1 MADFYELPVEKQIES
16 IQKLAALALTRYEF
30 SEKVEITLLAHREN
44 TVFRVDEINSGRRF
58 VLRVHR
64 SGYHSDSAIRSELA
78 WMSALKEAGVP
89 TPEVLAGKNKDWIQ
103 VVEHAEV
110 AEPRQCD
117 LLGWVEGTEPDP
129 QNIVVSYR
137 ILGEINARIHQQ
149 AARWQ
154 LPRYFERHSWDE
166 DGMLG
171 ENPLWGRF
179 GDLDQLTDSQIA
191 LLSRV
196 RDIARAQLL
205 EFGKTD
211 DRYGLIHA
219 DLMPDN
225 ILVSD
230 GKVSVIDF
238 DDSGFGWNLYDLA
251 TALLLHLEQD
261 YYDTIYRSWV
271 DGYRSVHELPDEH
284 LEMLPTLLIARGLVA
299 LGWMHTR
306 RETDLAKLA
315 TDLLIG
321 GMCQLAEQYL
331 GTK

>member
-1 MADFYELPVEKQIES
+1 MTDFYELPVEKQIES
-16 IQKLAALALTRYEF
+16 IQKLAAFALTRYEI
-30 SEKVEITLLAHREN
+30 SEEVEITLLAYREN
-44 TVFRVDEINSGRRF
+44 TVFRVDEITSGRRF

-64 SGYHSDSAIRSELA
+64 AGYHSDNAIRSELA
-78 WMSALKEAGVP
+78 WMAALKEAGVP
-89 TPEVLAGKNKDWIQ
+89 TPEVMAGKNGDWVQ

-110 AEPRQCD
+110 AKPRQCD

-129 QNIVVSYR
+129 QNIVASYR

-149 AARWQ
+149 AARWKP
-154 LPRYFERHSWDE
+154 PRYFERHSWDE

-179 GDLDQLTDSQIA
+179 GDLDQLTESQIA
-191 LLSRV
+191 LLNRV
-196 RDIARAQLL
+196 RDTARAQLL
-205 EFGKTD
+205 EFGKTN

-261 YYDTIYRSWV
+261 DYDTIYRSWV

-284 LEMLPTLLIARGLVA
+284 LEMLPTLLVARGLVA
-299 LGWMHTR
+299 LGWVHTR

-315 TDLLIG
+315 TDLLISG
-321 GMCQLAEQYL
+321 VCQLAERYL

>member
-1 MADFYELPVEKQIES
+1 MTDFYNLSVEKQIES
-16 IQKLAALALTRYEF
+16 IQKLTALALTRYEI
-30 SEKVEITLLAHREN
+30 SEKVEVTLLAHREN
-44 TVFRVDEINSGRRF
+44 TVFRVYEITSGRRF

-64 SGYHSDSAIRSELA
+64 AGYHSDDAIRSELA
-78 WMSALKEAGVP
+78 WMTALKEAGVP
-89 TPEVLAGKNKDWIQ
+89 TPEVVASKNGDWIQ
-103 VVEHAEV
+103 IVGHEEV
-110 AEPRQCD
+110 PEPRQCD
-117 LLGWVEGTEPDP
+117 LLGWVEGTEPAP
-129 QNIVVSYR
+129 QNIVASYR

-149 AARWQ
+149 AARWKP
-154 LPRYFERHSWDE
+154 PRFFERHSWDE

-179 GDLDQLTDSQIA
+179 WELEKLTESQID
-191 LLSRV
+191 LLYQA
-196 RDIARAQLL
+196 RDTARARLL
-205 EFGKTD
+205 EFGKAD

-225 ILVSD
+225 ILVSN

-271 DGYRSVHELPDEH
+271 KGYRSVRELPGEH
-284 LEMLPTLLIARGLVA
+284 LKMLSTLLIARGLVA
-299 LGWMHTR
+299 LGWVHTR

-321 GMCQLAEQYL
+321 GVCQQAEWYL
-331 GTK
+331 DTT

>member
-1 MADFYELPVEKQIES
+1 MTDFYNLSVEKQIES
-16 IQKLAALALTRYEF
+16 IQKLAALALTRYDI
-30 SEKVEITLLAHREN
+30 SGKVEIALLAHREN
-44 TVFRVDEINSGRRF
+44 TVFRVDEITSGRRF

-64 SGYHSDSAIRSELA
+64 AGYHSDDAIRSELA
-78 WMSALKEAGVP
+78 WMTALKEAGVP
-89 TPEVLAGKNKDWIQ
+89 TSEVVASKNGDWIQ
-103 VVEHAEV
+103 VVGNEAV
-110 AEPRQCD
+110 PGPRQCD

-129 QNIVVSYR
+129 QNIVASYR

-149 AARWQ
+149 AARWKP
-154 LPRYFERHSWDE
+154 PRFFERHSWDE

-171 ENPLWGRF
+171 ENPIWGRF
-179 GDLDQLTDSQIA
+179 WELEKLTESQID
-191 LLSRV
+191 LLRKA
-196 RDIARAQLL
+196 RDTARARLL
-205 EFGKTD
+205 EFGKAD

-225 ILVSD
+225 ILVSN

-271 DGYRSVHELPDEH
+271 EGYRSVRELPDEH
-284 LEMLPTLLIARGLVA
+284 LKMLSTLLIARGLVA
-299 LGWMHTR
+299 LGWVHTR
-306 RETDLAKLA
+306 RETDLAKFA

-321 GMCQLAEQYL
+321 GVCQQAEWYL
-331 GTK
+331 ETT